1 MQSDDSA
8 SSETTRR
15 PVRLASSS
23 STTTPRYGSSV
34 RPICSSTAT
43 RCSRQ
48 PNGQEGLELALD
60 HVPDVVLLEISMPVL
75 DGFGL
80 AAALQANERTREL
93 PLIFLTTEDDP
104 AIKAKAFETG
114 AHAVITKPFE
124 PHAVT
129 SFIERVVAQVVPRR
143 RLSVVDPRAG
153 TPSKKPPNRRGAAG
167 RRSARSRPSAPARP
181 GSARVHPRGP

>member
-1 MQSDDSA
+1 MQSDEPG
-8 SSETTRR
+8 SSKTTRR
-15 PVRLASSS
+15 PGPPRVLVVDDDPAMRLVC
-23 STTTPRYGSSV
+23 STNLKLDGYQV
-34 RPICSSTAT
+34 LEAA
-43 RCSRQ
+43 
-48 PNGQEGLELALD
+48 NGQEGLELALD

-104 AIKAKAFETG
+104 LIKAQALETG

-124 PHAVT
+124 PRAVT

-143 RLSVVDPRAG
+143 LSVVDPA
-153 TPSKKPPNRRGAAG
+153 S
-167 RRSARSRPSAPARP
+167 
-181 GSARVHPRGP
+181 